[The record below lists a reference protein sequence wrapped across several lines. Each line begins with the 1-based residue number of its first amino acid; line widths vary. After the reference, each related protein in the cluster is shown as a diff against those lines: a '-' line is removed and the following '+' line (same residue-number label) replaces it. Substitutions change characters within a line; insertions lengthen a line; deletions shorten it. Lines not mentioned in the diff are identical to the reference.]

1 MLLVHAAGLERHGGP
16 QVASREGDPG
26 EVTPQVAPHPPA
38 PTRSHPHQALGLAAQ
53 RSQSRL
59 HTSACAPQKA
69 HAGRTQ
75 PACPAPRSLGFLP
88 PQRAALGPPSVTSGH
103 QLASTH
109 CPPHHCSWGSVGRAG
124 HPPMLQDRL
133 FTPKGGGPEEDG
145 SPEGGSKGGLGG
157 SGSPDPTSQSH
168 SAGPS
173 EWWTRTHMHAHFRWR
188 APGWHTLSV
197 HPAAQVPHEHVPP
210 PWPPAHQGPAQLPHV
225 VKRQSLHSSREAGTR
240 SQGHVLLHQE
250 APAQAVLPSQ
260 GAGVSA
266 QHRGPPRGHASVPEA
281 PQVQGQLHPSLHRV
295 SLAEVQPQVRPAGPA
310 TKGPCRSALQ
320 ECPRDTPR
328 PEHTRRAH
336 GAHVLPAAQD
346 RTAQPWPST

>member
-1 MLLVHAAGLERHGGP
+1 M
-16 QVASREGDPG
+16 ASREGDPG

-75 PACPAPRSLGFLP
+75 PACPAPRSLGFLL

-197 HPAAQVPHEHVPP
+197 HPAAQVPHEHVYTCLRPGHQLTRAPP
-210 PWPPAHQGPAQLPHV
+210 SSLTWSSGSPSTPRERQGRGHRV
-225 VKRQSLHSSREAGTR
+225 TFCSIRKRQHRLSC
-240 SQGHVLLHQE
+240 
-250 APAQAVLPSQ
+250 PAKGL
-260 GAGVSA
+260 GVSA

-346 RTAQPWPST
+346 RTARPWPST